1 MSKASSRRTLSTV
14 LEFLGYSS
22 QTMDDSLITHP
33 SESSARSWELGIT
46 TPHPPTHKLMDK
58 QKLQTDLLKIIK
70 TQLEQ
75 EAKR

>member
-1 MSKASSRRTLSTV
+1 
-14 LEFLGYSS
+14 
-22 QTMDDSLITHP
+22 MDDSLITHP

-75 EAKR
+75 EAKRWKSSYSYGLRGSEV